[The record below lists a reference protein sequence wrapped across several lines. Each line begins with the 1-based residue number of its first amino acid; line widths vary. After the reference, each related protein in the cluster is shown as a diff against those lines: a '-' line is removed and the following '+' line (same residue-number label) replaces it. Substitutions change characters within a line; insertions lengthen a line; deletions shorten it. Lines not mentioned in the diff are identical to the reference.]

1 MKVVLCG
8 YHWAGCHALE
18 QLLSLAS
25 EIFVYTHDAPFHI
38 PCLKALCQQRAI
50 RYSTEIIDSSN
61 LPFTPDLII
70 SIYYRYL
77 INPGVLQ
84 SCRHK
89 AINLHPSLLPDYRG
103 CSSLTWALINN
114 ESEVG
119 FSYHY
124 IDNGIDTGNILLQ
137 QAMPVFDWDTQGTLY
152 YRVMFEALKL
162 LPEVIRLV
170 LSDAQGTP
178 QPSGGRYY
186 RRGCP
191 YNGEIQADWSA
202 AEVQRFIRAMTF
214 PPYPPA
220 RYGGE
225 DILTYSDF
233 LALKHKEA
241 L

>member
-25 EIFVYTHDAPFHI
+25 EIFVYTHDTPFHI
-38 PCLKALCQQRAI
+38 PCLKVLCQQRNI
-50 RYSTEIIDSSN
+50 RYSTDAIAIEN
-61 LPFTPDLII
+61 LPFTPDLIV
-70 SIYYRYL
+70 SIYYRY
-77 INPGVLQ
+77 IIKPSVLQ
-84 SCRHK
+84 SCRYK
-89 AINLHPSLLPDYRG
+89 AINLHPSLLPRYRG

-114 ESEVG
+114 EAEVG

-124 IDNGIDTGNILLQ
+124 IDDGIDTGNILLQ
-137 QAMPVFDWDTQGTLY
+137 RALPIYDWDTQGSLY

-162 LPEVIRLV
+162 LTDVIRLV
-170 LSDAQGTP
+170 YSGDLGTP
-178 QPSGGRYY
+178 QLPNGDYY
-186 RRGCP
+186 PRGCP
-191 YNGEIQADWSA
+191 FNGQIQAEWSD
-202 AEVQRFIRAMTF
+202 EKVKRFIRAMTF

-220 RYGGE
+220 RYRDQ

-233 LALKHKEA
+233 LAVKQKEA